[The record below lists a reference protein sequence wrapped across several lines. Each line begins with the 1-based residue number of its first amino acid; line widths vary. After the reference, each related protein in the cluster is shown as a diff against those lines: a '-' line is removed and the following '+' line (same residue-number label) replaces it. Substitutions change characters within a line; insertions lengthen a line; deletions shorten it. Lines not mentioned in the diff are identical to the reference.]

1 MGFTINFLQLFECGV
16 CVDLGG
22 REFAMSEQLLHA
34 FEVGAVVEHGG
45 GEAVAQHVGRPFGE
59 IAYCREARHHFLAQ
73 LDVCHAAAAVVEY
86 ECRVDA
92 LLPHC
97 VALAYVFLLLG
108 VVFVAEGDGALLV
121 AFARYSYFALGEV
134 D

>member
-45 GEAVAQHVGRPFGE
+45 GEAVAQHVG
-59 IAYCREARHHFLAQ
+59 
-73 LDVCHAAAAVVEY
+73 
-86 ECRVDA
+86 
-92 LLPHC
+92 
-97 VALAYVFLLLG
+97 
-108 VVFVAEGDGALLV
+108 
-121 AFARYSYFALGEV
+121 
-134 D
+134 